1 MHPMSVVSRLIS
13 SSSRFATWSG
23 TRAARCD
30 STIVITSLSWPGVM
44 CVEATRPGT
53 EPCGSTQTPTK
64 RVSIIGTAS
73 PARQLFPSRMN
84 SQSMWRPICCACG
97 ARSST
102 LPVETIHTWR
112 KIYASGSNLVPDRR
126 ETYSEG
132 SGTGLTLRCLP
143 LRMFLQL
150 LCLLLLSYTGSMLLL
165 SMRSRPARLVAFVPW
180 GAPWLH
186 FALATFCLCRLDGC

>member
-1 MHPMSVVSRLIS
+1 MI
-13 SSSRFATWSG
+13 
-23 TRAARCD
+23 TR
-30 STIVITSLSWPGVM
+30 LSWPCVM
-44 CVEATRPGT
+44 EQTRAGT
-53 EPCGSTQTPTK
+53 EPYGSTRAPTK

-73 PARQLFPSRMN
+73 PARQLFPRWIS
-84 SQSMWRPICCACG
+84 SQSMCRPICCACG

-102 LPVETIHTWR
+102 LPAETIRTWR

-150 LCLLLLSYTGSMLLL
+150 LCWLLLSYTGSMLLL
-165 SMRSRPARLVAFVPW
+165 SMRSRPARLVGFVPW

-186 FALATFCLCRLDGC
+186 FASPHFCLCRLDGC